1 MMRMKITSGIA
12 GKISST
18 ISSTIAATVLLLAGA
33 PSAMAAGGYEGLEKS
48 GINVQDLASVQRG
61 AGLFMN
67 YCHSCHSAEYMRY
80 QRLAEDLEL
89 PEELIEN
96 NLIFGE
102 REITDYMKAAMPAE
116 GSASWFGKKPPD
128 LTLKA
133 RSRGPDWIYTF
144 LKSYYMT
151 DEGWNNKILENASM
165 PNVLWELQG
174 IQRPIYETYT
184 DSAGVTHSE
193 IVELRLDQPGL
204 QSPDEFERT
213 VRDITAF
220 MEYLAEP
227 AVLKRE
233 RIGIWVLLFL
243 VVFTFMSWLL
253 YHEYWKDVKK

>member
-1 MMRMKITSGIA
+1 M
-12 GKISST
+12 
-18 ISSTIAATVLLLAGA
+18 V
-33 PSAMAAGGYEGLEKS
+33 
-48 GINVQDLASVQRG
+48 
-61 AGLFMN
+61 
-67 YCHSCHSAEYMRY
+67 
-80 QRLAEDLEL
+80 
-89 PEELIEN
+89 EN
-96 NLIFGE
+96 NLVFGD
-102 REITDYMKAAMPAE
+102 REITDYMKTSMQAE
-116 GSASWFGKKPPD
+116 SATAWFGKKPPD

-174 IQRPIYETYT
+174 VQRPIFETHT
-184 DSAGVTHSE
+184 DESGTTHSE

-204 QSPDEFERT
+204 QSPEEFERT

-233 RIGIWVLLFL
+233 RIGIWVLLFM
-243 VVFTFMSWLL
+243 VAFTFMSWLL